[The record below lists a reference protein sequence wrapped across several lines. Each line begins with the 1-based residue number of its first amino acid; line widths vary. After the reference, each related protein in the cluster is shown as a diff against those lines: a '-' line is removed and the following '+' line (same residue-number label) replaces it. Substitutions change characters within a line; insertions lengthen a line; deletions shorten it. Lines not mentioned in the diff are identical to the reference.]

1 MKELKVKEYSLLE
14 DAEKH
19 VSTKFFATQVIKSP
33 SDNGYS
39 IDDVLTRTKLQN
51 LINNSVDVIN
61 FEDADFK
68 TFVELMNKS
77 KWTFTHEDLAD
88 FITEV
93 KKL

>member
-19 VSTKFFATQVIKSP
+19 VTTKFFATQVIKSP
-33 SDNGYS
+33 SDNGYT
-39 IDDVLTRTKLQN
+39 IDDVLARTKLQN
-51 LINNSVDVIN
+51 VVNDSVDVIK

>member
-19 VSTKFFATQVIKSP
+19 VTTKFFATQVVKSP
-33 SDNGYS
+33 SDTGYS
-39 IDDVLTRTKLQN
+39 IDDVLARTKLQN
-51 LINNSVDVIN
+51 VINDSVDVIK

-68 TFVELMNKS
+68 VFVDLMNKS

-93 KKL
+93 QKL

>member
-1 MKELKVKEYSLLE
+1 MKELKIKEYSLFE

-19 VSTKFFATQVIKSP
+19 VTTKFFATQVIKSP
-33 SDNGYS
+33 SDNGYT
-39 IDDVLTRTKLQN
+39 IDDVLARTKLQN
-51 LINNSVDVIN
+51 VVTNSIDVIK

-68 TFVELMNKS
+68 IFVELMNKS